1 MKAHYD
7 FSQAKRGAVAPLLP
21 GQVRVHLRLDEEV
34 LAWFRD
40 QINAANGGDYSA
52 LINAALRDYIS
63 KASAGEDGE
72 PQPPRA
78 A

>member
-1 MKAHYD
+1 MKDEYD
-7 FSQAKRGAVAPLLP
+7 FSEGKRGPVLPLLP
-21 GQVRVHLRLDEEV
+21 GQVRVNLRLDEEV

-40 QINAANGGDYSA
+40 QIDAANGGSYSA

-63 KASAGEDGE
+63 KAAAGEDGE